1 MIPREARRPGARRE
15 KEAHRPAARAGVR
28 RAREVGRRGPGAGRV
43 PQVRGDAPRV
53 RGARQGRVAEVGP
66 RVLRA
71 HPLAQDH
78 GPARVPR
85 ARGGRLGELRR
96 ARVRG
101 RDARGV
107 REGLRGVPGHLLARA
122 HGALRGHGQG
132 ARAVPLGPHRLL
144 PGRRHLPRRVA
155 GRQAVQVEGGVAPR
169 AAALGGDVRERGI
182 SNPEVCVPCGGATS
196 ATSSASSR
204 TGAGRPTRRTASAL
218 RAVGE
223 GTPVSTDGLR
233 GHARVLPRLGVSR
246 HDATPAREA
255 RHGELGMAVR
265 DAREARGLPGA
276 PRGDLDEEARPLS
289 RLVPVG
295 RADEEVG
302 RRQGGHPVG
311 PGGDRRLRP
320 HARRP
325 REGAAA
331 VLVLLGGETGHVN
344 GGLTEST
351 EKRILHASGHP
362 DCAFP

>member
-1 MIPREARRPGARRE
+1 MPGMIPREARRPGARGE

-43 PQVRGDAPRV
+43 PQVRGDAPRAQ
-53 RGARQGRVAEVGP
+53 GARQGRVAEVGP

-122 HGALRGHGQG
+122 HEALRGHGQG

-155 GRQAVQVEGGVAPR
+155 GRQAARVGGGDAPR

-182 SNPEVCVPCGGATS
+182 SNPEVCVLCGGATS
-196 ATSSASSR
+196 ATSSASPR

-233 GHARVLPRLGVSR
+233 GYARVLPRLGVSR

-255 RHGELGMAVR
+255 RHGELGMA
-265 DAREARGLPGA
+265 DAMH
-276 PRGDLDEEARPLS
+276 ARPEGFLARLGGS
-289 RLVPVG
+289 RRGGSATISTGSCGTSRRGG
-295 RADEEVG
+295 RTPTGRTPCRARRRPAATTTRASPSRGSRSRSGPTG
-302 RRQGGHPVG
+302 RRDWPCQ
-311 PGGDRRLRP
+311 RWSN
-320 HARRP
+320 
-325 REGAAA
+325 RE
-331 VLVLLGGETGHVN
+331 
-344 GGLTEST
+344 S
-351 EKRILHASGHP
+351 
-362 DCAFP
+362 

>member
-1 MIPREARRPGARRE
+1 MLDMIPREARRPGARRE

-43 PQVRGDAPRV
+43 PQVRGDAPRA

-78 GPARVPR
+78 GPARVLQ

-107 REGLRGVPGHLLARA
+107 REGLRGVPGHVLARA
-122 HGALRGHGQG
+122 HEALRGHGQG

-155 GRQAVQVEGGVAPR
+155 GRQPVQVRGWGCPEGR
-169 AAALGGDVRERGI
+169 TAAAATCASAAYRTSRCACSAG
-182 SNPEVCVPCGGATS
+182 PTTS

-204 TGAGRPTRRTASAL
+204 TGAGRPTRRSASAL

-223 GTPVSTDGLR
+223 GTPVSTDGLQ
-233 GHARVLPRLGVSR
+233 GYARVLPRLDRKS
-246 HDATPAREA
+246 T
-255 RHGELGMAVR
+255 
-265 DAREARGLPGA
+265 
-276 PRGDLDEEARPLS
+276 
-289 RLVPVG
+289 RLNSS
-295 RADEEVG
+295 
-302 RRQGGHPVG
+302 H
-311 PGGDRRLRP
+311 
-320 HARRP
+320 
-325 REGAAA
+325 
-331 VLVLLGGETGHVN
+331 
-344 GGLTEST
+344 
-351 EKRILHASGHP
+351 
-362 DCAFP
+362 